1 MKKTKRTQLTAL
13 MFAAAAAGLSAT
25 GCAQDAAPQETART
39 GVETVTA
46 TIAPANSALTA
57 NTAALTRAGDLAG
70 DADGNGK
77 LDTKDIKRLQ
87 KYLHGGKKPSGNA
100 DINGDGEVDVFDL
113 AALKRAA
120 ANPEDFPA
128 TETTEPTAETTTT
141 MPITTPL
148 YGPPWMFTDPT
159 EDIPQP
165 EYGPAWDE
173 TWPESTDPTEDIPQP
188 VYGPAWDETEPEST
202 DPVESLEPITE
213 PQDVYGPPE
222 WFDTTEPTTDL
233 PTDETTFQPVYGTPP
248 VWDN

>member
-25 GCAQDAAPQETART
+25 GCAQDAAPQEPART

-57 NTAALTRAGDLAG
+57 NTAALTRASDLAG

-77 LDTKDIKRLQ
+77 LDAKDIKRLQ

-113 AALKRAA
+113 AALKRAV

-128 TETTEPTAETTTT
+128 TETTEPTVETTTT

-148 YGPPWMFTDPT
+148 YGPPWMFTDPI
-159 EDIPQP
+159 E
-165 EYGPAWDE
+165 EE
-173 TWPESTDPTEDIPQP
+173 ESTDPTEDIPQP
-188 VYGPAWDETEPEST
+188 VYGPPPEWFETT
-202 DPVESLEPITE
+202 DPTEESSQTEWEETTETTVESLAPITE

-222 WFDTTEPTTDL
+222 WFDTTEPTYDT
-233 PTDETTFQPVYGTPP
+233 PEPTFQTVYGPPP
-248 VWDN
+248 VSDQ